1 MDVQFIE
8 LGELGMGHVAG
19 SQGEQVFVPDP
30 VGFVGDLAETILDGG
45 FRGEHTQLFLGER
58 RILVGGL
65 RGKQEIGF
73 LSVFRLG
80 LRLVFDAA
88 CVEDVGDV
96 DFEDKREARERAEW
110 AAGQRKRGL
119 RLNYLTWFYAYLDS
133 AQIGCTMLGMTEKL
147 AQPTLDLPTA
157 FDAWYL
163 PRRPLCCDADYAQLR
178 RRSRADALKHEHI
191 ETNPAALVNML
202 VVDIDAAEGRAMALW
217 EHQGMMPN
225 LVMENPANGHAH
237 AAWVLAA
244 PVCRTDVARLKPL
257 KLARSVTEGLR
268 RSCDGDA
275 GYAGLLMK
283 NPLSGAWSSEI
294 TAPDAYALDQ
304 LRAALE
310 EHGDMPPASWKRTK
324 RARTQGLGRNCTLF
338 DEARTDAYRYVR
350 KLPDRTAI
358 SSEMLREHVR
368 ATCHQLNAEL
378 FADPLPAREVE
389 DIARSIHKWITTR
402 SRMWRDGAVA
412 CEATFIAM
420 QSARGRKGGRENKH
434 DGESRY
440 QKYLEYMKEAAE

>member
-1 MDVQFIE
+1 
-8 LGELGMGHVAG
+8 
-19 SQGEQVFVPDP
+19 
-30 VGFVGDLAETILDGG
+30 
-45 FRGEHTQLFLGER
+45 
-58 RILVGGL
+58 
-65 RGKQEIGF
+65 
-73 LSVFRLG
+73 
-80 LRLVFDAA
+80 
-88 CVEDVGDV
+88 
-96 DFEDKREARERAEW
+96 
-110 AAGQRKRGL
+110 
-119 RLNYLTWFYAYLDS
+119 
-133 AQIGCTMLGMTEKL
+133 MLGMTEKL

-163 PRRPLCCDADYAQLR
+163 PRRPLCCDDDYAQLR

-294 TAPDAYALDQ
+294 TASDAYALDQ

-324 RARTQGLGRNCTLF
+324 RARTVGLGRNCTLF

-358 SSEMLREHVR
+358 SGEMLREHVR

-402 SRMWRDGAVA
+402 SRMWRGGAVA